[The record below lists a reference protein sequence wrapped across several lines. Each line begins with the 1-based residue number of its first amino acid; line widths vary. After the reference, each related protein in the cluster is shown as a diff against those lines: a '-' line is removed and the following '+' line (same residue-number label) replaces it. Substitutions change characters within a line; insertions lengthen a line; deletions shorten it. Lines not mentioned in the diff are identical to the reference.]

1 MIFLHIFLGIL
12 WFIVI
17 SIYSILCGIHI
28 RQQFFRAIIVV
39 LLGLSVLLC
48 YFAFSE
54 IIFFILTILELIPY
68 IIWEHYE
75 VYLKSDKFKP
85 SKFIKRFYSWIFV
98 KNEDVLINLVF
109 PKFLTYFVV
118 LIISTNRKFRS
129 LLPGI
134 TNAISLGVD
143 VDVENNDGI
152 VSIHI

>member
-75 VYLKSDKFKP
+75 SYIRKHTFKP
-85 SKFIKRFYSWIFV
+85 GRFIKYFCSWIFV
-98 KNEDVLINLVF
+98 KNEGTLISFVF

-118 LIISTNRKFRS
+118 LIISTSRKFRS
-129 LLPGI
+129 LLPSITQGI
-134 TNAISLGVD
+134 DI
-143 VDVENNDGI
+143 DVESKDEI